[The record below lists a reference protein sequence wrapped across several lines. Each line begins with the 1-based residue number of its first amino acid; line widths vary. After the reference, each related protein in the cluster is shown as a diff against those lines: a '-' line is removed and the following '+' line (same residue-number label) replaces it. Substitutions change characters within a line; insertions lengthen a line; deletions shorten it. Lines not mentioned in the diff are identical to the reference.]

1 MKKASFITMTAL
13 LALSLTACG
22 SGGSK
27 PAAGAGAANNANAA
41 GGAAAPAAASIKIGV
56 VLPLTGDAAPLGDQS
71 KKALQYAADE
81 VNAKGGIK
89 SMNGAKLELVF
100 GDSQG
105 NQQAAVSE
113 TTRLIDKEKVALLTG
128 AYQSGMTLPASQE
141 AEKKN
146 KIWFAGVPSDDAITA
161 RGFKNVFR
169 IADTSRMRVL
179 SQVQFMN
186 DMKAK
191 GTDLKTAALV
201 YENSSWGQGVAKYW
215 KEELP
220 KAGYQVVLDEAYDRK
235 ATDLTPVAN
244 KVKGANP
251 DVILMVS
258 YVQDG
263 TLLAKAFKQQK
274 VTPKAFIATSG
285 GTADVQFLQNA
296 GEDALNWFDISAW
309 EPDVNR
315 PGSKELDKIFVEK
328 FGNHPSGEQIKE
340 YSSIYT
346 IADALER
353 AKSTDTE
360 ALRKALK
367 ETNITSGP
375 TQIYT
380 KTIHFNEQNTLPDPS
395 LVMAQFQKVNGKVE
409 RVTVWPASDARQG
422 SQIAFPYKAQ

>member
-1 MKKASFITMTAL
+1 MRKVSLSIMSAV
-13 LALSLTACG
+13 LAFGIAACG
-22 SGGSK
+22 GGSS
-27 PAAGAGAANNANAA
+27 GAD
-41 GGAAAPAAASIKIGV
+41 GGAAHVTGGAGGSSGGGAVNGAVKIGV
-56 VLPLTGDAAPLGDQS
+56 ILPITGDAAPLGNQS
-71 KKALQYAADE
+71 KQAIQYAVDE
-81 VNAKGGIK
+81 INAKGGIK
-89 SMNGAKLELVF
+89 SLGGAKLELVI

-113 TTRLIDKEKVALLTG
+113 TVRLIDKEKVTLLTG

-146 KIWFAGVPSDDAITA
+146 KIWFAGVPSDDVITT

-169 IADTSRMRVL
+169 IADTSKMRVT
-179 SQVQFMN
+179 SQINFMN
-186 DMKAK
+186 DLKAK
-191 GTDLKTAALV
+191 GTDIKTAALV

-215 KEELP
+215 KEDLP
-220 KAGYQVVLDEAYDRK
+220 KAGYQIILDEAYDRK

-244 KVKGANP
+244 KVNGANP

-285 GTADVQFLQNA
+285 GTADVQFLKNA

-309 EPDVNR
+309 EPDVSR
-315 PGSKELDKIFVEK
+315 PGSKELDQAFVQK
-328 FGNHPSGEQIKE
+328 FGGHPSGEQIKE
-340 YSSIYT
+340 YAAIYT

-367 ETNITSGP
+367 ETNIASGP

-380 KTIHFNEQNTLPDPS
+380 KKIHFNEQNTLPDPS

-409 RVTVWPASDARQG
+409 RVTVWPAADARQG
-422 SQIAFPYKAQ
+422 SQMVFPYKPE

>member
-1 MKKASFITMTAL
+1 MKKVSFITMTAL
-13 LALSLTACG
+13 LALSLTGCGGG
-22 SGGSK
+22 SGAK
-27 PAAGAGAANNANAA
+27 PASGSTGSA
-41 GGAAAPAAASIKIGV
+41 GGGSNGAIKIGV

-71 KKALQYAADE
+71 KKALQLAADE

-89 SMNGAKLELVF
+89 ALNGAKLELIF

-113 TTRLIDKEKVALLTG
+113 TTRLIDREKVALLTG

-146 KIWFAGVPSDDAITA
+146 KIWFAGVPSDDAITT

-169 IADTSRMRVL
+169 IADTSKMRVI
-179 SQVQFMN
+179 SQVNFLN

-191 GTDLKTAALV
+191 GTDIKTVALV

-220 KAGYQVVLDEAYDRK
+220 KAGYQITIDEPYDRK

-244 KVKGANP
+244 KVKAANP
-251 DVILMVS
+251 DAVLMVC

-274 VTPKAFIATSG
+274 VTPKAFVATSG
-285 GTADVQFLQNA
+285 GSADIQFLKNA

-309 EPDVNR
+309 EPDVSR
-315 PGSKELDKIFVEK
+315 PGSKELDKVFVDK
-328 FGNHPSGEQIKE
+328 FGSHPSGEQIKE
-340 YSSIYT
+340 YASIYT

-353 AKSTDTE
+353 AKSTDTDK
-360 ALRKALK
+360 LRKALT

-375 TQIYT
+375 TQIFT

-409 RVTVWPASDARQG
+409 RVTVWPQADAREG
-422 SQIAFPYKAQ
+422 SKIVYPYKSE

>member
-1 MKKASFITMTAL
+1 MKKVSIITMTAL
-13 LALSLTACG
+13 LALSLTGCGGG
-22 SGGSK
+22 SGAKEASGSK
-27 PAAGAGAANNANAA
+27 SSA
-41 GGAAAPAAASIKIGV
+41 GGSSNETIKIGV

-71 KKALQYAADE
+71 KKALQLAADE

-89 SMNGAKLELVF
+89 ALNGAKFELIF

-128 AYQSGMTLPASQE
+128 AYQSGMTLPATQE

-146 KIWFAGVPSDDAITA
+146 KIWFAGVPSDDAITS

-169 IADTSRMRVL
+169 IADTSQMRVI
-179 SQVQFMN
+179 SQVSFLN
-186 DMKAK
+186 DLKAK
-191 GTDLKTAALV
+191 GTDIKTVALV

-215 KEELP
+215 KENLP
-220 KAGYQVVLDEAYDRK
+220 KAGYQITIDEPYDRK

-244 KVKGANP
+244 KVKAANP
-251 DVILMVS
+251 DVVLMVS

-274 VTPKAFIATSG
+274 VTPKAFVATSG
-285 GTADVQFLQNA
+285 GTADVQFLKNA
-296 GEDALNWFDISAW
+296 GEEALNWFDISAW

-315 PGSKELDKIFVEK
+315 PGSKELDKVFVDK
-328 FGNHPSGEQIKE
+328 FGGHPSGEQIKE
-340 YSSIYT
+340 YASIYT

-353 AKSTDTE
+353 AKSTDTDK
-360 ALRKALK
+360 LRKALT

-409 RVTVWPASDARQG
+409 RVTVWPQADAREG
-422 SQIAFPYKAQ
+422 SKIVYPYKSE

>member
-1 MKKASFITMTAL
+1 MKKFSLITMSAI
-13 LALSLTACG
+13 LAFGLTACG
-22 SGGSK
+22 GGTKEAAGGSGGS
-27 PAAGAGAANNANAA
+27 GGSSSA
-41 GGAAAPAAASIKIGV
+41 GGAVKIGV
-56 VLPLTGDAAPLGDQS
+56 ILPLTGDAAPLGDQS
-71 KKALQYAADE
+71 KKAIE
-81 VNAKGGIK
+81 VAVEEINAKGGIK
-89 SMNGAKLELVF
+89 SLNGAKLELVF

-113 TTRLIDKEKVALLTG
+113 TVRLIDKEKVALITG

-146 KIWFAGVPSDDAITA
+146 KIWFASVPSDDSITT

-169 IADTSRMRVL
+169 IADTSKMRVTT
-179 SQVQFMN
+179 QINFMN
-186 DMKAK
+186 DLKAK
-191 GTDLKTAALV
+191 GTEIKTVALV

-215 KEELP
+215 KEDLP
-220 KAGYQVVLDEAYDRK
+220 KAGYQVVLDEPYDRK

-251 DVILMVS
+251 DAILMVS
-258 YVQDG
+258 YVQDA

-274 VTPKAFIATSG
+274 VTPKAFISTAG
-285 GTADVQFLQNA
+285 GTADMQFVKNA

-315 PGSKELDKIFVEK
+315 PGSKELDKLFVDK
-328 FGNHPSGEQIKE
+328 FGGHPSGEQIKE
-340 YSSIYT
+340 YAGIYT

-367 ETNITSGP
+367 ETNLTSGP

-409 RVTVWPASDARQG
+409 RVTVYPQADARQG
-422 SQIAFPYKAQ
+422 SQIIYPYKAE